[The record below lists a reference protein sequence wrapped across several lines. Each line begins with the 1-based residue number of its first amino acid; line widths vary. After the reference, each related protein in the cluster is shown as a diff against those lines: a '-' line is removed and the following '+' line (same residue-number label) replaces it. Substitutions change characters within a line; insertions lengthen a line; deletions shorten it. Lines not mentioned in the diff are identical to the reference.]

1 MKKLILS
8 AIFCLLIN
16 NVIAS
21 TSDNFSWESAT
32 VYFVITD
39 RFCNGDTTND
49 VNYGRSVDY
58 GTEQLPHASYT
69 TFHSKISNRLIS
81 PNGLERLIASDFSEP
96 NPFRAEDFCSIIIET
111 RL

>member
-58 GTEQLPHASYT
+58 GTEQLPHAYIPLST
-69 TFHSKISNRLIS
+69 QKSPIVLSRPMGSN
-81 PNGLERLIASDFSEP
+81 D
-96 NPFRAEDFCSIIIET
+96 
-111 RL
+111 